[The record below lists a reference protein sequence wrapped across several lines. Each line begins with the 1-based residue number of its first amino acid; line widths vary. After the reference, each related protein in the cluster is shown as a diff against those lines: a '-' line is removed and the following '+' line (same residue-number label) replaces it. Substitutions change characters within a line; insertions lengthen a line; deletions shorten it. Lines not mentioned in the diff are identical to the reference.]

1 MDFSSVQSQTESLTM
16 PDPVTATTTTPNAPT
31 VAVDPIKIPTPAS
44 TGLAAIK
51 DHLFNW
57 AELYGWVPLSLL
69 GIILFAKFST
79 FLLGRKPLDQ
89 GYDFVGLGFKLSIC
103 VFLILLLSI
112 TRQATGVWVTKAKQ
126 VMHIK
131 HLIWAQRAKTVAM
144 AIIFTY
150 IIMK

>member
-1 MDFSSVQSQTESLTM
+1 MSDQPTSTS
-16 PDPVTATTTTPNAPT
+16 TTTTTTTGAPT
-31 VAVDPIKIPTPAS
+31 VAVDPTKTPPPQPT
-44 TGLAAIK
+44 GFAAITN
-51 DHLFNW
+51 HIQQW
-57 AELYGWVPLSLL
+57 TELYGWVPLSLL

-112 TRQATGVWVTKAKQ
+112 TRQATGVWVTKAEQ

-150 IIMK
+150 IILH